1 MSSYG
6 CRTLLTASEKLFAFL
21 YPAETDGRKVSNLFG
36 YFDKKFTDQ
45 VLASPFWT
53 RFFTVTSIFCYPVR
67 GRFPSVEDLAEREGN
82 PSDGLDF
89 FQYRIG
95 SFLFLCNVLAIFNS
109 STS

>member
-1 MSSYG
+1 M
-6 CRTLLTASEKLFAFL
+6 KILFAFL
-21 YPAETDGRKVSNLFG
+21 YPAETDERKVSNLFG

-53 RFFTVTSIFCYPVR
+53 RFLLLLPFFFCYPVR
-67 GRFPSVEDLAEREGN
+67 GRFPSLEDLAEREGN
-82 PSDGLDF
+82 PSGGLDS